1 MYLPQLND
9 VPRERQLIEVFGGY
23 NHNLRISEGEFFD
36 MKNLSSTFY
45 PVISPRAKRGLYKAD
60 ISPLVMVA
68 KDEIGYVEGQR
79 FYYGNRMTEEL
90 GISEGA
96 SAEKSSIVSMG
107 AYVIIVTRDEEGNA
121 LNKIWVNTT
130 DMSFGDIE
138 SSHDVSINTKVE
150 VFVVWDK
157 GFKISRSAV
166 GDFEAPK
173 EGDITYKER
182 QYYRY
187 NASLKQWSPIETQI
201 KIVAQGIGK
210 NFEIGDSVYFDWKMT
225 PLMFCNDYKDLKG
238 AKTILDKGDDYLV
251 IDGVIDSN
259 GEYSGNPNDYA
270 TVPSLQPITDPIL
283 KLSRYMPKMDF
294 IIESGNRLWGCRYG
308 QNKDGNMV
316 NEIYASKLGDF
327 KNWNS
332 FQGISTD
339 SYAVSVGTD
348 GAFTGAITYLGYPMF
363 FKERHIHKVYG
374 NMPSNYQMQVT
385 ECRGVQE
392 GSSKSLAIVNELLY
406 YKAQDGIC
414 VYDGSFPAKISEAFG
429 NLTYKNAI
437 AGVLGNKYYV
447 SMQSIEKSRLMSP
460 VYELFVFDSSTKQW
474 HKEDNIHITDFDT
487 FNGNLYY
494 IERYMDSE
502 GNEHTRICTVLCDGL
517 EEVERSVKWYAE
529 TGEIGLSNPDNKYI
543 AKVNI
548 RASLSYSSRVN
559 VYIRYDSMGD
569 WIFVGKL
576 MGAILS
582 THNLPIIP
590 KRCDHFQLKF
600 EGNGDAKIYSICK
613 TIEQG
618 GEG

>member
-60 ISPLVMVA
+60 TSPLVMVA

-107 AYVIIVTRDEEGNA
+107 AYVIIITRDKEGNA

-138 SSHDVSINTKVE
+138 ASFDVHTLRYTMCDIDGNKYNTPEPTSPVPPYKPAQGSVWVEPAEPYDVLQYDTVKGWQPIKTYIKLLEENIGAEYEVGDDVEIRLKNYSFAQAQPSLFGLKTIVKRDKNYIIFEGFLVGGSEGTINTQE
-150 VFVVWDK
+150 SPAIN
-157 GFKISRSAV
+157 ISRTMPNV
-166 GDFEAPK
+166 DF
-173 EGDITYKER
+173 
-182 QYYRY
+182 
-187 NASLKQWSPIETQI
+187 
-201 KIVAQGIGK
+201 V
-210 NFEIGDSVYFDWKMT
+210 
-225 PLMFCNDYKDLKG
+225 
-238 AKTILDKGDDYLV
+238 
-251 IDGVIDSN
+251 
-259 GEYSGNPNDYA
+259 
-270 TVPSLQPITDPIL
+270 
-283 KLSRYMPKMDF
+283 
-294 IIESGNRLWGCRYG
+294 IESGNRLWGCRYG
-308 QNKDGNMV
+308 QNKDGKLV

-327 KNWNS
+327 KNWKS

-414 VYDGSFPAKISEAFG
+414 VYDGSFPTKISEAFG

-494 IERYMDSE
+494 IEKYMDSE
-502 GNEHTRICTVLCDGL
+502 GNEHTRICTILCDGL
-517 EEVERSVKWYAE
+517 EEVERSVKWFAE